1 MVIAEKIIFS
11 IVAFYLFIIMFFKM
25 IRKNDTIYIY
35 SLVLQALGIA
45 INFIEI
51 IFALE
56 FNILIKSLIYV
67 ISILIPLI
75 IIIMEIR
82 GRNVAEILKLLIV
95 KIALKSN
102 NTKYAKKILIELIN
116 KYPNSYGAHRYLA
129 EVYEKEGG
137 MRKAIGEYV
146 VAVDLNK
153 KDYDSYYKISFLLK
167 ELDQKEDAKVM
178 LENLLSKKPDYLK
191 ATILL
196 GDVYCELEQ
205 YKEALNVYSNGLRYA
220 PNDYDLLYSMGI
232 AYTMLNDFQ
241 NAKICY
247 EKAATINN
255 LLFKAYYN
263 IAQIN
268 LISNEYDEAE
278 QYFIKTVE
286 DKELEADA
294 YYNLGKI
301 YMLRGDYENA
311 VKFVNLAIQ
320 LDNNYIKVA
329 TNETI
334 FIPIASKFDIPAIDE
349 EDIAKKEISLTSKE
363 MKAKEHLEKTY
374 NLVDELNIAKNRVPR
389 KDRDKENE
397 KDELEKEIGER
408 EK

>member
-11 IVAFYLFIIMFFKM
+11 ILAFYLFIIMFFKM
-25 IRKNDTIYIY
+25 IRKNDTIYI
-35 SLVLQALGIA
+35 SVLAMQALGIA
-45 INFIEI
+45 GNFIEI
-51 IFALE
+51 IFSLS
-56 FNILIKSLIYV
+56 FNIFVKILIYLV
-67 ISILIPLI
+67 SIIIPLT
-75 IIIMEIR
+75 IIIMEMKGKNI
-82 GRNVAEILKLLIV
+82 AEILKLLMV
-95 KIALKSN
+95 KMALKSN
-102 NTKYAKKILIELIN
+102 NTKYAKKILLEIIN
-116 KYPNSYGAHRYLA
+116 KYPNSYGAHKLLA

-137 MRKAIGEYV
+137 MRKAIDEYV
-146 VAVDLNK
+146 IAVDLNK

-167 ELDQKEDAKVM
+167 DLNKKEDAKVM
-178 LENLLSKKPDYLK
+178 LENLLSKKPDYLD

-205 YKEALNVYSNGLRYA
+205 YKEALNVYSNGLKYS

-255 LLFKAYYN
+255 LLYRAYYN

-268 LISNEYDEAE
+268 LISNEFDEAE
-278 QYFIKTVE
+278 QYFTRTLE

-311 VKFVNLAIQ
+311 VKFVDLAIQ
-320 LDNNYIKVA
+320 LDNNYIETA
-329 TNETI
+329 TNEAL
-334 FIPIASKFDIPAIDE
+334 FIPILSRFSIPAIDK
-349 EDIAKKEISLTSKE
+349 EDIVKKEINLTSKE
-363 MKAKEHLEKTY
+363 KKAKEHLEKTY
-374 NLVDELNIAKNRVPR
+374 NVVDMLNVAKTRTPR
-389 KDRDKENE
+389 KDKQKENLEIYRDGRDK
-397 KDELEKEIGER
+397 
-408 EK
+408 

>member
-11 IVAFYLFIIMFFKM
+11 ILAFYLFIIMFFKM
-25 IRKNDTIYIY
+25 IRKNDTIYI
-35 SLVLQALGIA
+35 SMLAIQALGIA
-45 INFIEI
+45 MNFIEI
-51 IFALE
+51 IFNLN
-56 FNILIKSLIYV
+56 FNMLVKILIYL
-67 ISILIPLI
+67 ISIIIPLA
-75 IIIMEIR
+75 IIIMEIK
-82 GRNVAEILKLLIV
+82 GENIAEKLKLLIV
-95 KIALKSN
+95 KIALKCN
-102 NTKYAKKILIELIN
+102 NTKYAKKILFELIE
-116 KYPNSYGAHRYLA
+116 KYPNSYGAHKYLA

-137 MRKAIGEYV
+137 MRKAIDEYV
-146 VAVDLNK
+146 IAVDLNK

-167 ELDQKEDAKVM
+167 ELDKKEDAKVM
-178 LENLLSKKPDYLK
+178 LENLLSKKPDYLD

-205 YKEALNVYSNGLRYA
+205 YKEALNVYSNGLKYS

-255 LLFKAYYN
+255 LLYKAYYN

-268 LISNEYDEAE
+268 LISNEFDEAE
-278 QYFIKTVE
+278 QYFTRVLE

-334 FIPIASKFDIPAIDE
+334 FIPIASKFSIPSIDE
-349 EDIAKKEISLTSKE
+349 EDIIKNEINLTPKEQ
-363 MKAKEHLEKTY
+363 KAKEHLENTY
-374 NLVDELNIAKNRVPR
+374 NVVDMLNIAKTRVPR
-389 KDRDKENE
+389 KDNVKEEIDIEKDGRDK
-397 KDELEKEIGER
+397 
-408 EK
+408 

>member
-1 MVIAEKIIFS
+1 MIVGQIIFS
-11 IVAFYLFIIMFFKM
+11 IIAFSLFVLMFFKM
-25 IRKNDTIYIY
+25 ISKNDTVYIAA
-35 SLVLQALGIA
+35 LVMQAIGIA
-45 INFIEI
+45 INFIVI
-51 IFALE
+51 IFSLSS
-56 FNILIKSLIYV
+56 NIYIMMIVYIL
-67 ISILIPLI
+67 SIILPLVI
-75 IIIMEIR
+75 IILEAKGKNI
-82 GRNVAEILKLLIV
+82 AEELKLMV
-95 KIALKSN
+95 ARIALKFN
-102 NTKYAKKILIELIN
+102 NTKLAKQILLELVS

-137 MRKAIGEYV
+137 MRKAIDEYV

-167 ELDQKEDAKVM
+167 ELNKKDDAKVM
-178 LENLLSKKPDYLK
+178 LQNLLSKKPDYLN

-196 GDVYCELEQ
+196 GDIHCELGE
-205 YKEALNVYSNGLRYA
+205 YKEALNVYASGLKYS
-220 PNDYDLLYSMGI
+220 PNDYDLLFSMGI

-268 LISNEYDEAE
+268 LISNDLDEAE
-278 QYFIKTVE
+278 KYFTKTLE
-286 DKELEADA
+286 DEELEADA

-320 LDNNYIKVA
+320 LDKNYIKIA
-329 TNETI
+329 TKEPL
-334 FIPIASKFDIPAIDE
+334 FIPVASRFDVPIIDE
-349 EDIAKKEISLTSKE
+349 EDIEPKKTTLTRKEKEAKL
-363 MKAKEHLEKTY
+363 HLEKTY
-374 NLVDELNIAKNRVPR
+374 KVVDMLNMAKTRVSR
-389 KDRDKENE
+389 RQKQQ
-397 KDELEKEIGER
+397 DERVDDER